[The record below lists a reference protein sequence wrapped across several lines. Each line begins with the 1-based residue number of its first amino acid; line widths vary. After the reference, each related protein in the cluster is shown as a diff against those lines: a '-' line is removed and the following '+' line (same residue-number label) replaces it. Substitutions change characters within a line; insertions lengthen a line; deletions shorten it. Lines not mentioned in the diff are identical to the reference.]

1 MSQSSEGYRSSA
13 EIDQEVEKI
22 VADTFKIPLRQET
35 IEKEEKPERKIIE
48 RPRKGSALGK
58 KRFVNVSS
66 KILKIPLIAKSRTR
80 SQAEHRRFCQKC
92 HFSVG

>member
-22 VADTFKIPLRQET
+22 VADTFKIPLRQEK

-48 RPRKGSALGK
+48 RPRKGSTLGK
-58 KRFVNVSS
+58 KALCKRF
-66 KILKIPLIAKSRTR
+66 K
-80 SQAEHRRFCQKC
+80 F
-92 HFSVG
+92 